1 MSDAEVCDSVEKDI
15 QKEISDK
22 LFAAKEWGSYL
33 FSKAVKSSEEAV
45 KKLSDRIDLTEI
57 KSVVNNVTASVKQ
70 VPLIREF
77 EKAQADFAVTS
88 QNKNEEAVR
97 FRSSSQSELPPWHPD
112 ICGLSDCDA
121 LSSLKEQI
129 LALSQNPNNFLI
141 SPPEEAQLEWT
152 SPIPD
157 NLLREAQILLKE
169 DPNLGS
175 IRYRLV
181 PSKISEEIFWRNYF
195 YRLSLIQ
202 QSASLSAVMD
212 DAHQPN
218 MGNNGGITNDN
229 NVSDTDFVCVEQN
242 PIWSQMNTNL
252 KEKEKSNEV
261 SNNNNNNRKANN
273 YSMKSKITSDKS
285 LNTSRSKEKSKMNST
300 NISKCSPTSI
310 LNNSQNNDN
319 SSHSSSTK
327 TLEEQLEEEIAR
339 EVDELVLT
347 KSENN
352 SIHPINN
359 NNDNNDDD
367 LSVTDEIDEELELEI
382 LAELEGGN
390 NMVGHSTSCNV
401 DDSVKEANS

>member
-1 MSDAEVCDSVEKDI
+1 MSDAEVYDSLEKDI

-22 LFAAKEWGSYL
+22 LSAAKEWGSYI
-33 FSKAVKSSEEAV
+33 FSKAMKSSEEAV
-45 KKLSDRIDLTEI
+45 KRLSDRIDLTEI
-57 KSVVNNVTASVKQ
+57 KSVVSDVTASVKQ

-77 EKAQADFAVTS
+77 ERAQADFAVES
-88 QNKNEEAVR
+88 QNKNEEAIR

-112 ICGLSDCDA
+112 ICGLSDSDA

-141 SPPEEAQLEWT
+141 SPPEEAQLKWT

-202 QSASLSAVMD
+202 QSASLSVVMD
-212 DAHQPN
+212 NTHQPSIS
-218 MGNNGGITNDN
+218 NNGGITNDN
-229 NVSDTDFVCVEQN
+229 NVSDTDFVCIEQN
-242 PIWSQMNTNL
+242 PIWSKMNTNL
-252 KEKEKSNEV
+252 KEKEKSKENQK
-261 SNNNNNNRKANN
+261 SNNS
-273 YSMKSKITSDKS
+273 SMKSKITSDKS
-285 LNTSRSKEKSKMNST
+285 LKTSSSKEKSKMNST
-300 NISKCSPTSI
+300 NTTKSSPTSI
-310 LNNSQNNDN
+310 LNNSQNNDS
-319 SSHSSSTK
+319 SSHISSTK

-352 SIHPINN
+352 SIHPNNN
-359 NNDNNDDD
+359 NNDDI
-367 LSVTDEIDEELELEI
+367 SVTDEIDEELELEI
-382 LAELEGGN
+382 LAELEGGDN
-390 NMVGHSTSCNV
+390 VINHSTHCN
-401 DDSVKEANS
+401 DNVKEVNP

>member
-1 MSDAEVCDSVEKDI
+1 MSI
-15 QKEISDK
+15 
-22 LFAAKEWGSYL
+22 
-33 FSKAVKSSEEAV
+33 
-45 KKLSDRIDLTEI
+45 
-57 KSVVNNVTASVKQ
+57 NSVKFLSFYIYE

-88 QNKNEEAVR
+88 QNKNEEAIS

-152 SPIPD
+152 SPLPD

-229 NVSDTDFVCVEQN
+229 NVSDTDFVCIEQN
-242 PIWSQMNTNL
+242 PIWSKMNTNL

-261 SNNNNNNRKANN
+261 SNNNNNTNRKANN
-273 YSMKSKITSDKS
+273 SSMKSKITSDKS
-285 LNTSRSKEKSKMNST
+285 INTSRSKEKSKMNST
-300 NISKCSPTSI
+300 NISKCSPTST
-310 LNNSQNNDN
+310 LNNSQNND
-319 SSHSSSTK
+319 SSPHSSS
-327 TLEEQLEEEIAR
+327 
-339 EVDELVLT
+339 
-347 KSENN
+347 SEYY
-352 SIHPINN
+352 IY
-359 NNDNNDDD
+359 
-367 LSVTDEIDEELELEI
+367 V
-382 LAELEGGN
+382 
-390 NMVGHSTSCNV
+390 
-401 DDSVKEANS
+401 

>member
-1 MSDAEVCDSVEKDI
+1 MSI
-15 QKEISDK
+15 
-22 LFAAKEWGSYL
+22 
-33 FSKAVKSSEEAV
+33 
-45 KKLSDRIDLTEI
+45 
-57 KSVVNNVTASVKQ
+57 NSVKFLSFYIYE

-88 QNKNEEAVR
+88 QNKNEEAIR

-229 NVSDTDFVCVEQN
+229 NVSDTDFVCVEQ
-242 PIWSQMNTNL
+242 
-252 KEKEKSNEV
+252 
-261 SNNNNNNRKANN
+261 
-273 YSMKSKITSDKS
+273 SMYIV
-285 LNTSRSKEKSKMNST
+285 
-300 NISKCSPTSI
+300 I
-310 LNNSQNNDN
+310 Q
-319 SSHSSSTK
+319 
-327 TLEEQLEEEIAR
+327 
-339 EVDELVLT
+339 
-347 KSENN
+347 
-352 SIHPINN
+352 
-359 NNDNNDDD
+359 
-367 LSVTDEIDEELELEI
+367 
-382 LAELEGGN
+382 
-390 NMVGHSTSCNV
+390 
-401 DDSVKEANS
+401 

>member
-1 MSDAEVCDSVEKDI
+1 MSDAEVCDSVGKDI

-22 LFAAKEWGSYL
+22 LSAAKEWGSYL

-57 KSVVNNVTASVKQ
+57 KSVVNDVTASVKQ

-88 QNKNEEAVR
+88 QNKNEEAIR

-242 PIWSQMNTNL
+242 PIWSKMNTNL

-261 SNNNNNNRKANN
+261 SNNNNRKANN
-273 YSMKSKITSDKS
+273 SSMKSKITSDKS
-285 LNTSRSKEKSKMNST
+285 LNTSRSKEKSKMNSI

-359 NNDNNDDD
+359 NNNNNDDD

-390 NMVGHSTSCNV
+390 NTVGHSTSCNV

>member
-1 MSDAEVCDSVEKDI
+1 MSDAEVYDSLEKDI

-22 LFAAKEWGSYL
+22 LSAAKEWGSYI
-33 FSKAVKSSEEAV
+33 FSKAMKSSEEAV
-45 KKLSDRIDLTEI
+45 KRLSDRIDLTEI
-57 KSVVNNVTASVKQ
+57 KSVVSDVTASVKQ

-77 EKAQADFAVTS
+77 ERAQADFAVES
-88 QNKNEEAVR
+88 QNKNEEAIR
-97 FRSSSQSELPPWHPD
+97 FRSSSQSELPPWNPD
-112 ICGLSDCDA
+112 ICGLSDSDA

-141 SPPEEAQLEWT
+141 SPPEEAQLKWT

-202 QSASLSAVMD
+202 QSASLSVVMD
-212 DAHQPN
+212 NTHQPSIS
-218 MGNNGGITNDN
+218 NNGGITNDN
-229 NVSDTDFVCVEQN
+229 NVSDTDFVCIEQN
-242 PIWSQMNTNL
+242 PIWSKMNTNL
-252 KEKEKSNEV
+252 KEKEKSKENQK
-261 SNNNNNNRKANN
+261 SNNS
-273 YSMKSKITSDKS
+273 SMKSKITSDKS
-285 LNTSRSKEKSKMNST
+285 LKTSSSKEKSKMNST
-300 NISKCSPTSI
+300 NTTKSSPTSI
-310 LNNSQNNDN
+310 LNNSQNNDS
-319 SSHSSSTK
+319 SSHISSTK

-352 SIHPINN
+352 SIHPNNN
-359 NNDNNDDD
+359 NNDDI
-367 LSVTDEIDEELELEI
+367 SVTDEIDEELELEI
-382 LAELEGGN
+382 LAELEGGDN
-390 NMVGHSTSCNV
+390 VINHSTHCN
-401 DDSVKEANS
+401 DNVKEVNP

>member
-1 MSDAEVCDSVEKDI
+1 MSDAEVCDSVGKDI

-22 LFAAKEWGSYL
+22 LSAAKEWGSYL

-45 KKLSDRIDLTEI
+45 KRLSDRIDLTEI
-57 KSVVNNVTASVKQ
+57 KSVVSDVTASVKQ

-88 QNKNEEAVR
+88 QNKNEEAIR

-112 ICGLSDCDA
+112 ICGLSDSDA

-141 SPPEEAQLEWT
+141 SPPEEAQLKWT

-175 IRYRLV
+175 IRYLLV

-212 DAHQPN
+212 NAHQPN
-218 MGNNGGITNDN
+218 IGNNGGITNDN
-229 NVSDTDFVCVEQN
+229 NVSDTDFVCIEQN
-242 PIWSQMNTNL
+242 PIWSRMNTNL
-252 KEKEKSNEV
+252 KEKEKANEGL
-261 SNNNNNNRKANN
+261 NNNKNNRKINN
-273 YSMKSKITSDKS
+273 SSMQSKITSDKS
-285 LNTSRSKEKSKMNST
+285 SRSKEKFKMNST
-300 NISKCSPTSI
+300 NISKDSSTSI

-319 SSHSSSTK
+319 SSHTSS
-327 TLEEQLEEEIAR
+327 
-339 EVDELVLT
+339 
-347 KSENN
+347 N
-352 SIHPINN
+352 
-359 NNDNNDDD
+359 
-367 LSVTDEIDEELELEI
+367 I
-382 LAELEGGN
+382 LIYSMLKY
-390 NMVGHSTSCNV
+390 NV
-401 DDSVKEANS
+401 CYLYRHK

>member
-1 MSDAEVCDSVEKDI
+1 MSDAEVYDSLEIDI

-22 LFAAKEWGSYL
+22 LSAAKEWGSYI
-33 FSKAVKSSEEAV
+33 FSKAMKSSEEAV
-45 KKLSDRIDLTEI
+45 KRLSDRIDLTEI
-57 KSVVNNVTASVKQ
+57 KSVVSDVTASVKQ

-77 EKAQADFAVTS
+77 ERAQADFAVES
-88 QNKNEEAVR
+88 QNKNEEAIR

-112 ICGLSDCDA
+112 ICGLSDSDA

-141 SPPEEAQLEWT
+141 SPPEEAQLKWT

-202 QSASLSAVMD
+202 QSASLSVVMD
-212 DAHQPN
+212 NTHQPSIS
-218 MGNNGGITNDN
+218 NNGGITNDN
-229 NVSDTDFVCVEQN
+229 NVSDTDFVCIEQN
-242 PIWSQMNTNL
+242 PIWSKMNTNL
-252 KEKEKSNEV
+252 KEKEKSKENQK
-261 SNNNNNNRKANN
+261 SNNS
-273 YSMKSKITSDKS
+273 SMKSKITSDKS
-285 LNTSRSKEKSKMNST
+285 LKTSSSKEKSKMNST
-300 NISKCSPTSI
+300 NTTKSSPTSI
-310 LNNSQNNDN
+310 LNNSQNNDS
-319 SSHSSSTK
+319 SSHISSTK

-352 SIHPINN
+352 SIHPNNN
-359 NNDNNDDD
+359 NNDDI
-367 LSVTDEIDEELELEI
+367 SVTDEIDEELELEI
-382 LAELEGGN
+382 LAELEGGDN
-390 NMVGHSTSCNV
+390 VINHSTHCN
-401 DDSVKEANS
+401 DNVKEVNP

>member
-1 MSDAEVCDSVEKDI
+1 MSDAEVCDSVGKDI

-22 LFAAKEWGSYL
+22 LSAAKEWGSYL

-45 KKLSDRIDLTEI
+45 KRLSDRIDLTEI
-57 KSVVNNVTASVKQ
+57 KSVVSDVTASVKQ

-88 QNKNEEAVR
+88 QNKNEEAIR

-112 ICGLSDCDA
+112 ICGLSDSDA

-141 SPPEEAQLEWT
+141 SPPEEAQLKWT

-175 IRYRLV
+175 IRYLLV

-212 DAHQPN
+212 NAHQPN
-218 MGNNGGITNDN
+218 IGNNGGITNDN
-229 NVSDTDFVCVEQN
+229 NVSDTDFVCIEQN
-242 PIWSQMNTNL
+242 PIWSRMNTNL
-252 KEKEKSNEV
+252 KEKEKANEGL
-261 SNNNNNNRKANN
+261 NNNKNNRKINN
-273 YSMKSKITSDKS
+273 SSMQSKITSDKS
-285 LNTSRSKEKSKMNST
+285 SRSKEKFKMNST
-300 NISKCSPTSI
+300 NISKDSSTSI

-319 SSHSSSTK
+319 SSHTSSIK

-352 SIHPINN
+352 SIYPNSN
-359 NNDNNDDD
+359 NNDI
-367 LSVTDEIDEELELEI
+367 SVTDEVDEELELEI
-382 LAELEGGN
+382 LAELENGHN
-390 NMVGHSTSCNV
+390 ITNHSTNYNHHSNNN
-401 DDSVKEANS
+401 DNIKEANS

>member
-1 MSDAEVCDSVEKDI
+1 MSDAEVYDSLEKDI

-22 LFAAKEWGSYL
+22 LSVAKEWGSYI
-33 FSKAVKSSEEAV
+33 FSKAVKSN
-45 KKLSDRIDLTEI
+45 LTEI
-57 KSVVNNVTASVKQ
+57 KSVVSDVTASVKQ

-77 EKAQADFAVTS
+77 EKAQADFAVES
-88 QNKNEEAVR
+88 QNKNEEAIR
-97 FRSSSQSELPPWHPD
+97 FRSSSQSEFPPWHPD
-112 ICGLSDCDA
+112 ICGLSDSDA

-141 SPPEEAQLEWT
+141 SPPEEAQLKWT

-202 QSASLSAVMD
+202 QSASLSVVMD
-212 DAHQPN
+212 NTHQPSIS
-218 MGNNGGITNDN
+218 NNGGITNDN
-229 NVSDTDFVCVEQN
+229 NVSDTDFVCIEQN
-242 PIWSQMNTNL
+242 PIWSKMNTNL
-252 KEKEKSNEV
+252 KEKEKSKENQK
-261 SNNNNNNRKANN
+261 SNNS
-273 YSMKSKITSDKS
+273 SMKSKITSDKS
-285 LNTSRSKEKSKMNST
+285 LKTSSSKEKSKMNST
-300 NISKCSPTSI
+300 NTTKSSPTSI
-310 LNNSQNNDN
+310 LNNSQNNDS
-319 SSHSSSTK
+319 SSHISSTK

-352 SIHPINN
+352 SIHPNNNN
-359 NNDNNDDD
+359 NNDDI
-367 LSVTDEIDEELELEI
+367 SMTDEIDEELELEI
-382 LAELEGGN
+382 LAELEGGDN
-390 NMVGHSTSCNV
+390 VIDHSAHCN
-401 DDSVKEANS
+401 DNVKEVNP